1 VAVLIAISTFFEIVP
16 LLAGLLLIKYQSR
29 PLKTILIY
37 LAATLVVE
45 VSATLLAA
53 SDLPNHALYSWF
65 IPGEYCLLAFFFIG
79 LFTKKVLR
87 SVVLFSAFS
96 AIYMSFVHPR
106 LYATPLVVIES
117 LLIIMWILIYFT
129 LLFMAEQMVN
139 LYHEPPF
146 WISVGLLVNFTGS
159 FVTLGL
165 YNYILMHSSLL
176 YFDRMVH
183 AFLNIFMYSVFTVG
197 ILCKR
202 ENLKSASY

>member
-1 VAVLIAISTFFEIVP
+1 MAVLIAISTFFEIVP

-129 LLFMAEQMVN
+129 QLFRAEPMVN

-183 AFLNIFMYSVFTVG
+183 ALLNIFMYSVFTVG